1 MIFHEA
7 YSSASKYADG
17 TLTGKDLIGQN
28 MDTFHPQNP
37 VLKAFT
43 ARSFTN
49 QKHRYYEEMFFRI
62 IKC

>member
-1 MIFHEA
+1 MEKKIVAARKKKVVMIFHEA

-49 QKHRYYEEMFFRI
+49 
-62 IKC
+62 